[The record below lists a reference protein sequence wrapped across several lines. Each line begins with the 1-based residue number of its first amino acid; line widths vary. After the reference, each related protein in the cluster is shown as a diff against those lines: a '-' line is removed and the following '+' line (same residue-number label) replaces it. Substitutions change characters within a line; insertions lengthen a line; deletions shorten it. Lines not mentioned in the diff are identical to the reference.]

1 MKKLLF
7 VCTGNTC
14 RSPMA
19 EAIWNAMAVPHGF
32 PAAKSAGVYAVPGDP
47 ATANAVA
54 AAAEYGGD
62 LANHQA

>member
-1 MKKLLF
+1 
-7 VCTGNTC
+7 
-14 RSPMA
+14 MA